1 MTPHIQRWITGAIA
15 VPVVFAIIYFG
26 SDTLF
31 AVLMITAIL
40 IAGTEYNHMVFQE
53 GFSWEKREVLFSAAF
68 LPSAAYL
75 GGESLLL
82 ASFAAAV
89 MIIFLLFLGNI
100 KNNPMITIIPISK
113 VFFALAYLPLMLS
126 YFIFIRQWENGI
138 LWIFFIL
145 ILTVSGDIAAF
156 YFGRT
161 LGKHKLYPL
170 VSPGKTV
177 EGAIGSFTGSIL
189 ACIIYSMFVL
199 PALPLIHVLILAIVG
214 SCFGQLGDLCE
225 SAIKRSAGIKDSGN
239 ILPGHGGILDRLDS
253 LIFLAPFVYYYRM
266 YLIS

>member
-26 SDTLF
+26 SDILF
-31 AVLMITAIL
+31 ALMMITAIL
-40 IAGTEYNHMVFQE
+40 IAGNEYNQLAFQE
-53 GFSWEKREVLFSAAF
+53 GFSREKREVLFGAVF
-68 LPSAAYL
+68 IPVAAYL
-75 GGESLLL
+75 GSESLLL
-82 ASFAAAV
+82 ASFVVAV
-89 MIIFLLFLGNI
+89 MIIFLLFLENI
-100 KNNPMITIIPISK
+100 KNNPKITIIPVSK

-126 YFIFIRQWENGI
+126 YFIFIRQWENGV

-145 ILTVSGDIAAF
+145 ILTVSGDISAF

-161 LGKHKLYPL
+161 LGKHKFYPL

-253 LIFLAPFVYYYRM
+253 LIFLAPFVYYYRI